1 MFLYEK
7 DLKEAF
13 WEKYKTRNNIKSY
26 AFEIGRSGGMDLVT
40 LEYFRDMYE
49 YNSFEFKLENISKA
63 ILQAKYNLKYVNKSW
78 IVMPEEK
85 KEVITNKYYMDIKAN
100 KGMGVMLVNESG
112 YYDILIKPMP
122 NEEMLINQEMIRLA
136 VNSKR
141 QGKENF
147 KMKVE
152 KVEFEITRNING
164 KDMKIKFTDEELK
177 NMEKAMGFTHEPMTF
192 TEFLR
197 KNEG

>member
-1 MFLYEK
+1 
-7 DLKEAF
+7 
-13 WEKYKTRNNIKSY
+13 
-26 AFEIGRSGGMDLVT
+26 MDLVT
-40 LEYFRDMYE
+40 FEYFRDMYE

-85 KEVITNKYYMDIKAN
+85 KEVITNKYYMDIKVN

-122 NEEMLINQEMIRLA
+122 NDEIFLNQEIIRLA

-141 QGKENF
+141 
-147 KMKVE
+147 
-152 KVEFEITRNING
+152 
-164 KDMKIKFTDEELK
+164 
-177 NMEKAMGFTHEPMTF
+177 
-192 TEFLR
+192 
-197 KNEG
+197 

>member
-13 WEKYKTRNNIKSY
+13 WEKYKTRDNIKSY

-40 LEYFRDMYE
+40 FEYFRDMYE

-141 QGKENF
+141 
-147 KMKVE
+147 
-152 KVEFEITRNING
+152 
-164 KDMKIKFTDEELK
+164 
-177 NMEKAMGFTHEPMTF
+177 
-192 TEFLR
+192 
-197 KNEG
+197 

>member
-13 WEKYKTRNNIKSY
+13 WEKYKTRDNIKSY
-26 AFEIGRSGGMDLVT
+26 AFEIGRNGGMDLVT
-40 LEYFRDMYE
+40 FEYFRDMYE

-122 NEEMLINQEMIRLA
+122 NEEILINQEMIRLA

-141 QGKENF
+141 
-147 KMKVE
+147 
-152 KVEFEITRNING
+152 
-164 KDMKIKFTDEELK
+164 
-177 NMEKAMGFTHEPMTF
+177 
-192 TEFLR
+192 
-197 KNEG
+197 